1 MRSLLDSVLEESGFE
16 LSVPRATIML
26 PFVENGHTKANALIS
41 PELHRSGAINRWL
54 QSPSARTEA
63 RFVVS
68 RTAMVGLSVTFA
80 GCLA

>member
-1 MRSLLDSVLEESGFE
+1 
-16 LSVPRATIML
+16 ML

-68 RTAMVGLSVTFA
+68 RTGQRSDLWPEIT
-80 GCLA
+80 GI